1 MFLFQKVDS
10 KTDHSILT
18 VYDKQFNS
26 STVIVGFLLH
36 KWQTCFHFDVIYS
49 FSKGGIETTS

>member
-18 VYDKQFNS
+18 DYDEQFNS
-26 STVIVGFLLH
+26 STVGFLLH

-49 FSKGGIETTS
+49 FSKGGIETSWFW